1 MNKLIIFFIFFAI
14 KIYAFHEFEQKF
26 GARTTDSDE
35 CILRNINQCY
45 QMNFTAKGF
54 QCCKCKI
61 NGSPICNPM
70 VKIKSALDEMATK
83 NGEILTKEYIG
94 FSIFSDNKEY
104 ISYEFECPDGK
115 FNFTYTKKNYTDD
128 DQKKFK
134 SAKHCMKYFNLK
146 SGSIS
151 KENCYQADLATTGN
165 SKVSCGYYEFDITMT
180 DGSKT
185 NYQTCFL
192 FNEDI
197 RNTLNFGYLVK
208 QMAEDVAVSKAI
220 DNGKELSSYKMT
232 GTNSGGS
239 SYVYDSFTDKLSSSK
254 FLNCRILLLILFY
267 IFIC

>member
-61 NGSPICNPM
+61 NQQPICNPM
-70 VKIKSALDEMATK
+70 VKIKSALDEMATE
-83 NGEILTKEYIG
+83 NGKILTKEYIG

-146 SGSIS
+146 SGSIT

-239 SYVYDSFTDKLSSSK
+239 SYVYDSLTDKLSSSK